1 MAGKKIFT
9 DHEYQTSAH
18 LVTPKVHTVANISSH
33 AGVLG
38 QLASS
43 GNNLYFHDG
52 SNWFALI
59 ESNYAGA
66 LTGRPNFDPATGNI
80 PFTVG
85 SGHTDKVDNLNAD
98 LLDGYDTSATAT
110 ANRIPV
116 YGTGGILPVST
127 PTADGHAANKQYVD
141 NAVEGLDIKA
151 SVAAAST
158 GNLTLSGTQTID
170 GTSISAGMRVLVKDQ
185 SVASQNGIYICQS
198 GSWALAEDSDA
209 GSLSE
214 GAYVF
219 VEAGTVNNNTGWSYT
234 DSASYT
240 WAKFSGAGQL
250 NAGDGLVKS
259 GDTLN
264 ANVASPIS
272 IVSDQITIAD
282 GAITGAKLANNTV
295 TSTQLADS
303 IQLNHIGLGV
313 APDTTYRLKTTG
325 KSRLYNAADIAL
337 LVETTGTNTSVFN

>member
-18 LVTPKVHTVANISSH
+18 FVTPKVHTVPNISSH

-38 QLASS
+38 QLAAS

-66 LTGRPNFDPATGNI
+66 LTGRPNFDPSSGNV

-85 SGHTDKVDNLNAD
+85 TGHSDRVDNLNAD

-127 PTADGHAANKQYVD
+127 PTADGHAATKAYVD
-141 NAVEGLDIKA
+141 ELVQGLDIKA
-151 SVAAAST
+151 SAAAAT
-158 GNLTLSGTQTID
+158 TANITLSGNQTID
-170 GTSISAGMRVLVKDQ
+170 GTAITTGMRVLVKDQ
-185 SVASQNGIYICQS
+185 SIGSQNGIYIAQS
-198 GSWALAEDSDA
+198 GSWSLASDSDS

-219 VEAGTVNNNTGWSYT
+219 VESGSQNNNTSWTYT
-234 DSASYT
+234 DSTAYT

-264 ANVASPIS
+264 ANVAAPIS

-295 TSTQLADS
+295 TSTQLA
-303 IQLNHIGLGV
+303 V
-313 APDTTYRLKTTG
+313 VEFP
-325 KSRLYNAADIAL
+325 NAA
-337 LVETTGTNTSVFN
+337 